1 MFVLSIGINWLTL
14 VIKITKKEY
23 VEFKVKYIDKLKD
36 IKQDFD
42 KLSEDNKIRIMLEFK
57 QILPVA
63 LFNFEAELKKYK

>member
-1 MFVLSIGINWLTL
+1 MIPYTNE
-14 VIKITKKEY
+14 KKEY

-42 KLSEDNKIRIMLEFK
+42 KLSEDNKTRIMLEFK

-63 LFNFEAELKKYK
+63 LFNFEAELKKHK

>member
-1 MFVLSIGINWLTL
+1 MIPYTDEQR
-14 VIKITKKEY
+14 EY

-42 KLSEDNKIRIMLEFK
+42 KLSEDNKTRIMLEFR

-63 LFNFEAELKKYK
+63 LLNFENELKRRK